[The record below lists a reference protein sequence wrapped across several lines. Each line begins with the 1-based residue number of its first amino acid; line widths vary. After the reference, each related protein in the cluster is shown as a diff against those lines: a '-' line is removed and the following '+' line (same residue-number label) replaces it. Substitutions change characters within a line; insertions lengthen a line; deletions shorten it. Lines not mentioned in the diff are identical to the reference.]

1 MVSKPKKEQFMNKA
15 DQQTD
20 VVVVGSGG
28 GGMTAALA
36 AKKNGLDVLI
46 VEKTAF
52 FGGSTALSGGG
63 VWVPNNLYMQKE
75 GIYDSPELAET
86 YLKAIIGD
94 RVPLSRIRAYIK
106 AAPEMIRFLVEKEGI
121 ELMRTPNS
129 ADYFDEAGSIT
140 NGRQLESVPFNGK
153 LLKEHRKELRAGV
166 EMPLGLGMSIGEFLL
181 LGKFKT
187 TAAGKKQLFKFAF
200 QAAGVILSGKERLG
214 LGAALTSR
222 LRYALMQEGIPL
234 WLNAPLTKLIQEN
247 GRVVGVEIEKDGKP
261 FTIQAR
267 KGVLLA
273 AGGFA
278 KNQAMREEFLPHPT
292 SAEWSAASSGDT
304 GEAIRIGMDAGAAV
318 DLMDDAWWG
327 SVYVVPGQDPFFTVG
342 ERQLPGTLV
351 VDQTG
356 KRFVDEAIPYTAFG
370 HAVYAANAKGGKAI
384 PFYMILDQT
393 CRENYLFGTLFP
405 GQAFPKEYFDSGV
418 VKQANTVRELAAQL
432 EIDPATLEATVER
445 FNGFA
450 RGKKDQDFRKGE
462 TPFEHVYADPANWPN
477 PTLGPV
483 EKAPFFAV
491 KMFPGDLGT
500 KGGLLTDENARVLD
514 KTGKVIPGLYAAG
527 NNSASVM
534 GNTYAGGGAT
544 IGPSMTFGYVA
555 ALDMAKKE

>member
-1 MVSKPKKEQFMNKA
+1 MERVDF
-15 DQQTD
+15 QTD
-20 VVVVGSGG
+20 VVIVGSGG

-36 AKKNGLDVLI
+36 AKKKGLQVLI

-63 VWVPNNLYMQKE
+63 MWIPNNLFMQRE

-86 YLKAIIGD
+86 YLNAIIGK
-94 RVPLSRIRAYIK
+94 RVPQERIRAYVQY
-106 AAPEMIRFLVEKEGI
+106 APEMIRFLVEDEGI

-129 ADYFDEAGSIT
+129 ADYFDEPGAIT
-140 NGRQLESVPFNGK
+140 NGRQLEAVPFNGK
-153 LLKEHRKELRAGV
+153 LLKEHRKELRSGV

-187 TAAGKKQLFKFAF
+187 TSAGKKQLFKFAM

-214 LGAALTSR
+214 LGSALTSR
-222 LRYALMQEGIPL
+222 LRYALMQEDVPL
-234 WLNAPLTKLIQEN
+234 WLNAPLKQLIQEK
-247 GRVVGVEIEKDGKP
+247 GRVVGIEIEKDGKP
-261 FTIQAR
+261 FFIQAR

-278 KNQAMREEFLPHPT
+278 KNQAMREEYLPQPT
-292 SAEWSAASSGDT
+292 SADWSAANPGDT

-327 SVYVVPGQDPFFTVG
+327 SVFVVPGQDPFFTVG
-342 ERQLPGTLV
+342 ERQLPGTLII
-351 VDQTG
+351 DQTG
-356 KRFVDEAIPYTAFG
+356 RRFVNEAIPYTAFG
-370 HAVYAANAKGGKAI
+370 HAVYRANDKNGKSI

-393 CRENYLFGTLFP
+393 CRDHYLFSTLFP
-405 GQAFPKEYFDSGV
+405 GQAFPKEYLDSGIV
-418 VKQANTVRELAAQL
+418 YQANSLEGLADQMH
-432 EIDPATLEATVER
+432 IDPFVLKATVER

-477 PTLGPV
+477 PTLAPV

-500 KGGLLTDENARVLD
+500 KGGLVTDEHARVLD
-514 KTGKVIPGLYAAG
+514 KHGKVIPGLYATG

-534 GNTYAGGGAT
+534 GNSYAGGGAT

-555 ALDMAKKE
+555 ALQMAGQE

>member
-1 MVSKPKKEQFMNKA
+1 MDKA
-15 DQQTD
+15 DLQVD
-20 VVVVGSGG
+20 VVIVGSGG

-36 AKKNGLDVLI
+36 AKKKGLDVLI
-46 VEKTAF
+46 VEKTAL

-63 VWVPNNLYMQKE
+63 VWVPNNLYMEKE

-86 YLKAIIGD
+86 YLKAIIGK
-94 RVPLSRIRAYIK
+94 RVPLERIRAYVK
-106 AAPEMIRFLVEKEGI
+106 FAPEMIRFLVEEEGI

-129 ADYFDEAGSIT
+129 ADYFDEPGAIT
-140 NGRQLESVPFNGK
+140 NGRQLEAVPFNGK
-153 LLKEHRKELRAGV
+153 LLKEHRKELRTGV

-187 TAAGKKQLFKFAF
+187 TAAGRSQLFKFAF

-214 LGAALTSR
+214 LGSALTSR
-222 LRYALMQEGIPL
+222 LRYALMRENVPL
-234 WLNAPLTKLIQEN
+234 WLNTPLKKLIAEN

-261 FTIQAR
+261 FTIQAN

-278 KNQAMREEFLPHPT
+278 KNQSMREEYLPQPT
-292 SAEWSAASSGDT
+292 SADWSAANPGDT
-304 GEAIRIGMDAGAAV
+304 GEVIRLGMELGADV

-327 SVYVVPGQDPFFTVG
+327 SVFVVPGQDPFFTVG
-342 ERQLPGTLV
+342 ERQLPGTLI
-351 VDQTG
+351 VDQSG
-356 KRFVDEAIPYTAFG
+356 KRFVNEAIPYTAFG
-370 HAVYAANAKGGKAI
+370 HAVYEANAKNNRSI

-393 CRENYLFGTLFP
+393 CRERYLFGTLFP
-405 GQAFPKEYFDSGV
+405 GQAFPKEYFESGA
-418 VKQANTVRELAAQL
+418 VKQANSLSELAEQL
-432 EIDPATLEATVER
+432 QMDPATLEATVSR

-477 PTLGPV
+477 PTLAPV
-483 EKAPFFAV
+483 EKAPYFAV

-514 KTGKVIPGLYAAG
+514 KHGKVIPGLYATG

-555 ALDMAKKE
+555 ALDMAKR

>member
-1 MVSKPKKEQFMNKA
+1 MDKV
-15 DQQTD
+15 DLQTD
-20 VVVVGSGG
+20 VVVIGSGG
-28 GGMTAALA
+28 AGMTAALA
-36 AKKNGLDVLI
+36 AKKNGLDVLV
-46 VEKTAF
+46 VEKTEF

-63 VWVPNNLYMQKE
+63 VWVPNNPLMQAE
-75 GIYDSPELAET
+75 GIFDSPELAET

-94 RVPLSRIRAYIK
+94 RVPIARIQAYIK
-106 AAPEMIRFLVEKEGI
+106 AAPEMIRFLMEKEGI
-121 ELMRTPNS
+121 KLMRTPNS
-129 ADYFDEAGSIT
+129 ADYFDEPGAIT
-140 NGRQLESVPFNGK
+140 SGRQLESVPFNGK
-153 LLKEHRKELRAGV
+153 LLKEHRAELRAGV
-166 EMPLGLGMSIGEFLL
+166 KMPLGLGLSIGEFLL

-187 TAAGKKQLFKFAF
+187 TAAGRNQLFKFAF
-200 QAAGVILSGKERLG
+200 QAIGVILSGKERLG
-214 LGAALTSR
+214 LGGALAAR
-222 LRYALMQEGIPL
+222 LRYALMQEGVPL
-234 WLNAPLTKLIQEN
+234 WLNSPLKKLIKEE
-247 GRVVGVEIEKDGKP
+247 GRIVGVEIEKDGQP

-267 KGVLLA
+267 RGVLLS

-278 KNQAMREEFLPHPT
+278 KNQEMREQYLPHPT
-292 SAEWSAASSGDT
+292 STEWSAANVGDT
-304 GEAIRIGMDAGAAV
+304 GDAIRLGMDAGAAF

-356 KRFVDEAIPYTAFG
+356 QRFVNEAIPYTAFG
-370 HAVYAANAKGGKAI
+370 HAVYKADAKNGKSI

-393 CRENYLFGTLFP
+393 CRDRYLFGTLFP
-405 GQAFPKEYFDSGV
+405 GQAFPKNYFESGV
-418 VKQANTVRELAAQL
+418 VKQANSLRELATQL
-432 EIDPATLEATVER
+432 DIDPATLEATVQR

-462 TPFEHVYADPANWPN
+462 TPFEHVYADPGTWPN

-483 EKAPFFAV
+483 EKPPFFSV

-514 KTGKVIPGLYAAG
+514 KAGHVIPGLYAAG

-544 IGPSMTFGYVA
+544 IGPAMTFGYLA
-555 ALDMAKKE
+555 ALDMAKPG